1 MIGNFGKIKTVSML
15 VLVLGVV
22 CLTDAFPEKQ
32 VDLLIVNGSLPVS
45 ANQTGNGNLS
55 GDDGQLVGNDSD
67 TKPESDDG
75 IPDTFDFVLVILFV
89 ILLAGI
95 SIGTILYFRRRSIK
109 NVEWEEEEEW
119 TDEDYDDDEPIP
131 EEGKVDSGNL

>member
-22 CLTDAFPEKQ
+22 CLTGAFPEKQ
-32 VDLLIVNGSLPVS
+32 VDLLIVNGSLSVS

-75 IPDTFDFVLVILFV
+75 IPETFDFVLVILFV

-95 SIGTILYFRRRSIK
+95 SIGTILFFRRRSIK
-109 NVEWEEEEEW
+109 NVEWEDEEEW